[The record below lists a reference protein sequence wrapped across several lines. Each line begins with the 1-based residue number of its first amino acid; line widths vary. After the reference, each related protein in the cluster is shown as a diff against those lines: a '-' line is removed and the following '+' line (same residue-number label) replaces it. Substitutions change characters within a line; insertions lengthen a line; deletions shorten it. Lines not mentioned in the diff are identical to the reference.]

1 MSKLSDTQAVI
12 LSAAAQRDDGAV
24 LPLPE
29 TLKIKGGAVG
39 KVLGSL
45 KAKGLIDHLGVPRG
59 DDPPPLRITRA
70 GLEAIGVE
78 TEDTGNDT
86 APAEADTGATPAE
99 AGVQAVEGPAH
110 GTEAGSAPTP
120 AKRRARKAAKP
131 DKAAPAETPTPRA
144 GTKQALMID
153 LLKRP
158 EGATVEQ
165 IAAATGWQH
174 HTIRG
179 AISGALKKKLG
190 LTVEATRTREV
201 GPNRSGAKGSDR
213 LPDHRVELE
222 DHVRIA

>member
-1 MSKLSDTQAVI
+1 MVLSDNGDHPMTKLSDTQAVI
-12 LSAAAQRDDGAV
+12 LSAASQRDDGAV

-29 TLKIKGGAVG
+29 TLKIKGGAVD

-45 KAKGLIDHLGVPRG
+45 KTKGLIDHLGTPRG
-59 DDPPPLRITRA
+59 DNPPPLRITRA
-70 GLEAIGVE
+70 GLQAIGVE
-78 TEDTGNDT
+78 TED
-86 APAEADTGATPAE
+86 EARAADRARRRPMPE
-99 AGVQAVEGPAH
+99 
-110 GTEAGSAPTP
+110 SRRPTP
-120 AKRRARKAAKP
+120 RRPRPRPTARPRRPRQAQGEGGQAG
-131 DKAAPAETPTPRA
+131 KAAPAEKPTPRA
-144 GTKQALMID
+144 GTKQAQMIE

-201 GPNRSGAKGSDR
+201 GPNKTGAKGSATTY
-213 LPDHRVELE
+213 
-222 DHVRIA
+222 RIVA